1 MGHVRFKI
9 SYSRAAIEVYKA
21 VRVMEV
27 LSLLEVT
34 VYLGIYD
41 MVFFF
46 QFKKEVSTASD
57 YSSKNKIRRRG
68 KEKKTKTKRSTWP
81 EHSVKTQRL

>member
-1 MGHVRFKI
+1 
-9 SYSRAAIEVYKA
+9 
-21 VRVMEV
+21 MEV

-46 QFKKEVSTASD
+46 QFKKKVSTASD

-68 KEKKTKTKRSTWP
+68 KEKNKNKEEHVARAFCQDTKIMKFWISSRHDP
-81 EHSVKTQRL
+81 CLAKNYFQ